1 MFQTD
6 STNRYGCYALLPQNH
21 GAGVPYLVTDTNIFP
36 ETLSLIYALLISN
49 KARASKDSEKPT
61 FCTYLKNSTY

>member
-6 STNRYGCYALLPQNH
+6 STNRYGCYALLPQTH
-21 GAGVPYLVTDTNIFP
+21 GSGVPYLVTDTNIFP

-49 KARASKDSEKPT
+49 KARGSKGILDCSSFFLPM
-61 FCTYLKNSTY
+61 SHH